1 MKYHVMTEEMIS
13 STTTPSLAFYTCY
26 FGGRQNYSRHIPPLP
41 STKYPCFYFTNDRDI
56 SQQLEHTGWQNV
68 FCDNIPIHNDAVLDT
83 METKELRCCP
93 HRFPILQP
101 YTYLCWLDSKI
112 QVYED
117 QVEALVEQLQAD
129 PNKVLVLCKH
139 PYSKPEGNSVW
150 DEYHLAMEYEK
161 YATQSQQ
168 NVAYLKQHL
177 ANGFSERI
185 DHRFCGTWRITKQGY
200 TAQRFGDEWLAHI
213 RECGINDQISLSF
226 VLQHYQ
232 PNILATEYQA
242 AWKYFYQ

>member
-1 MKYHVMTEEMIS
+1 MIDMAATAATYTHTER
-13 STTTPSLAFYTCY
+13 PSLAFYTCY

-41 STKYPCFYFTNDRDI
+41 STTYPCFYFTNNPEI
-56 SQQLEHTGWQNV
+56 YQQLDHSGWQRV
-68 FCDNIPIHNDAVLDT
+68 FCKNIPVHHDAVLDT

-93 HRFPILQP
+93 HRFPILTP

-112 QVYED
+112 QVYEAT
-117 QVEALVEQLQAD
+117 VEALVAD
-129 PNKVLVLCKH
+129 LETQHKVLVLCKH
-139 PYSKPEGNSVW
+139 PCSKESGNSVW

-168 NVAYLKQHL
+168 NVAYIQQQLD
-177 ANGFSERI
+177 NGCSESI
-185 DHRFCGTWRITKQGY
+185 DHRFCGTWRITKQGDI
-200 TAQRFGDEWLAHI
+200 ARQFGEDWLAHI
-213 RECGINDQISLSF
+213 RQCGINDQISLSF

-232 PNILATEYQA
+232 PHLLPTEYQA